1 MTVMAPAEQT
11 GEHEIQPNPRTIRSI
26 NPRFAGRPTDG
37 MDATLY
43 PLSGLCLVCGR
54 PVTIERYFL
63 GEWVHVDEG
72 DSPPVP

>member
-1 MTVMAPAEQT
+1 MTVMALAEQT
-11 GEHEIQPNPRTIRSI
+11 GEHEIQPNPRIIRSI

-43 PLSGLCLVCGR
+43 PLRGLCLVCGR
-54 PVTIERYFL
+54 PVRIQTYFL
-63 GEWVHVDEG
+63 GSWVHVEG